1 VGSGLRA
8 TRRIGWI
15 GGGVHFVAVVGAIEV
30 AVEADAGARAGRR
43 AGVRDFGAA
52 TDDQR
57 ADLDWI
63 RKDFSMSEIRDPS
76 VVSSAGALPRY
87 DRLEMDT
94 NESPDALVD
103 ARSIELGAR
112 LAAIVDSSDDAIVN
126 KTLDGVITSWNRG
139 AERLFGYTAAEAVG
153 HHISLIVPEDRR
165 AEEEDVLARLRRG
178 ERVDHFE
185 TIRRAKDGH
194 LVSVSLTVSPVRDAR
209 GVVIGASKV
218 ARDITQQ
225 QQSEELRARLAA
237 IVDSSDDAIVS
248 KTLEGVVTS
257 WNRGAERLFGYTA
270 AEAIGQHISLIIP
283 DDRKAEE
290 DEVLGRLRRGERID
304 HFETVRQAK
313 DGRKVYISLTVSP
326 LRDAKGTVIGASKV
340 ARNITERMHAE
351 EALRRAHAELEE
363 RVRERTAELSSAN
376 EAIRVEMAERQRVE
390 QERIQL
396 LTRLVLAQE
405 DERRR
410 IARDLHDQL
419 GQQLTALRLTLE
431 TLKAQSVERSDLRV
445 QVETLEALARQLDE
459 DVAFRVGELRPTE
472 LENLGLQAALT
483 NHVRHWS
490 KHFGIRAQLHT
501 GQPTDERLTPDTE
514 TMLYRL
520 AQEALNNVAKHA
532 RADHVDV
539 VLERSA
545 EHVSLIIEDNGVG
558 FDASKAGTA
567 GEGLGLIGMRERA
580 ALVGADFQIES
591 TPGRGT
597 TVIVR
602 APAAAPAMKSA

>member
-1 VGSGLRA
+1 
-8 TRRIGWI
+8 
-15 GGGVHFVAVVGAIEV
+15 
-30 AVEADAGARAGRR
+30 
-43 AGVRDFGAA
+43 
-52 TDDQR
+52 
-57 ADLDWI
+57 
-63 RKDFSMSEIRDPS
+63 M
-76 VVSSAGALPRY
+76 
-87 DRLEMDT
+87 
-94 NESPDALVD
+94 N
-103 ARSIELGAR
+103 ARSRELSAR
-112 LAAIVDSSDDAIVN
+112 LAAIVDSSDDAIVSI
-126 KTLDGVITSWNRG
+126 TLEGVITSWNPG

-153 HHISLIVPEDRR
+153 HHIYLIIPEERR
-165 AEEEDVLARLRRG
+165 AEEDDVLARLRRG

-185 TIRRAKDGH
+185 TVRRAKDGH
-194 LVSVSLTVSPVRDAR
+194 LVPVSLTVSPVRDAQ
-209 GVVIGASKV
+209 GVVVGASKV

-257 WNRGAERLFGYTA
+257 WNRGAESLFGYTA
-270 AEAIGQHISLIIP
+270 AEAIGQHISFIIP
-283 DDRKAEE
+283 EDRKAEE
-290 DEVLGRLRRGERID
+290 DDVLGRLRRGERIE

-313 DGRKVYISLTVSP
+313 DGHQVYISLTVSP

-340 ARNITERMHAE
+340 ARNITERIHAE

-363 RVRERTAELSSAN
+363 RVRARTAELSSAN
-376 EAIRVEMAERQRVE
+376 ESLRVEMAERQRVE

-410 IARDLHDQL
+410 IARELHDQL

-445 QVETLEALARQLDE
+445 QIETLEELARQLDE
-459 DVAFRVGELRPTE
+459 DVAFRVWELRPTV
-472 LENLGLQAALT
+472 LQDLGLQAALT

-501 GQPTDERLTPDTE
+501 GQSPDARLTSEAE
-514 TMLYRL
+514 TTIYRL

-532 RADHVDV
+532 RADRVDV
-539 VLERSA
+539 VLECSA
-545 EHVSLIIEDNGVG
+545 GHVSLIIEDNGVG
-558 FDASKAGTA
+558 FDGSKIKTV
-567 GEGLGLIGMRERA
+567 GEGLGLIGMHERA
-580 ALVGADFQIES
+580 ALVGADLQIES

-602 APAAAPAMKSA
+602 APAVATAIKTA